1 MRAAMLT
8 PALPRLAARLAVMV
22 SGEALQGVFNL
33 GLNLALL
40 QVASTY
46 DYGVFALVMI
56 IGGLGLTYV
65 RSLTALPASILI
77 SQSRNTPAAQAI
89 EASFGAAAMIL
100 ALAAAALTAGL
111 LSRWLQQGALAG
123 GLFVWLWSIRSH
135 LRTVFFARGRQG
147 LASLGDV
154 AFTASGMVGAA
165 LVLAMAARGDVLA
178 MLFWALA
185 LANGLAILVMLGL
198 ARDRVRLAPPRHLLR
213 RYRKLWRDLRWSL
226 LSVSITNAQGQG
238 MAFLVAAWAGPAGFA
253 PIAAAL
259 LLFAPLRILSAGFAN
274 MAHPELA
281 RLMARH
287 DEPEIDRVL
296 RLWPLLLAVLGL
308 GYLAA
313 LLIALPLL
321 PDGVSLPAADGVML
335 LAWIASLMPMLYAT
349 PRIWLEIR
357 QDYRSIA
364 RLSLLAAVI
373 GLGLV
378 SVILL
383 LAPARWALF
392 GAAVSEIVV
401 LAGSWA
407 LVRRGRRAR

>member
-1 MRAAMLT
+1 MLT
-8 PALPRLAARLAVMV
+8 PALSRLAGRLAVMV

-33 GLNLALL
+33 ALNLALL
-40 QVASTY
+40 QIVSTY

-56 IGGLGLTYV
+56 IGGLGLTYM
-65 RSLTALPASILI
+65 RSLTALPASIMI
-77 SQSRNTPAAQAI
+77 AQSRGTAAAQAI
-89 EASFGAAAMIL
+89 EASFGAAALLL
-100 ALAAAALTAGL
+100 ALAAAGLTAGL
-111 LSRWLQQGALAG
+111 LSRWLDQGALAG
-123 GLFVWLWSIRSH
+123 GVFIWLWSVRSH

-147 LASLGDV
+147 LASLGDI
-154 AFTASGMVGAA
+154 AFTASGTAGAA
-165 LVLAMAARGDVLA
+165 LVLGLVGAANVLPA
-178 MLFWALA
+178 VFWALA
-185 LANGLAILVMLGL
+185 LAHGLAILLMLGL
-198 ARDRVRLAPPRHLLR
+198 ARERLRIAPPRHLVR

-238 MAFLVAAWAGPAGFA
+238 MAFLVAALAGPAGFA

-281 RLMARH
+281 RLIARQ
-287 DEPEIDRVL
+287 DEAEIGRVL
-296 RLWPLLLAVLGL
+296 RLWPLLLGLLGL

-313 LLIALPLL
+313 VLLALPLL
-321 PDGVSLPAADGVML
+321 PTGIAMPAVDGVLV
-335 LAWIASLMPMLYAT
+335 LAWIASAVPMLYAT

-364 RLSLLAAVI
+364 MLSLLAAII

-378 SVILL
+378 WAMLM
-383 LAPARWALF
+383 LAPAPWALL

-401 LAGSWA
+401 LAGSWM
-407 LVRRGRRAR
+407 LVLRSRRRAAA